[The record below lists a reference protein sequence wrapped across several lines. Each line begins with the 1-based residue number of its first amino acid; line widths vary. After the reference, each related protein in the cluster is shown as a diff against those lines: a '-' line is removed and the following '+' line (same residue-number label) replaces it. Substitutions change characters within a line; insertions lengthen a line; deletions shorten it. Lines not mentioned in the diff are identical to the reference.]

1 MAMDMN
7 IQSCEAVACVGIM
20 IILIIQHIF
29 ILPYSILENIQILST
44 ITSSAMEA
52 EESAC
57 IEAIKTHMDEHWEPN
72 WQVVCGRSFGS
83 LVTHQANRFLY
94 MYVGDRAVMIYKA

>member
-1 MAMDMN
+1 MPDD
-7 IQSCEAVACVGIM
+7 
-20 IILIIQHIF
+20 ILKDAI
-29 ILPYSILENIQILST
+29 SASIQILST
-44 ITSSAMEA
+44 ITSSATEA

-57 IEAIKTHMDEHWEPN
+57 IEAIKTHMDKHWDPN